1 MSKVIICDKCGEI
14 VKRGI
19 LGEDAIKVEIKGRA
33 FVNVAS
39 NYDLCRECARK
50 LAKWFDNKEEE

>member
-19 LGEDAIKVEIKGRA
+19 YGEDAIKVEIKGKI
-33 FVNVAS
+33 FVNIVS
-39 NYDLCRECARK
+39 NYDLCRECAKK
-50 LAKWFDNKEEE
+50 LAKWFDKEEE